1 MTKVKE
7 ESVRRDQSPGVT
19 LSMPHVA
26 VRPSRILLVV
36 DSFYPG
42 AGGLERQ
49 VEVISEA
56 LYKAGYDV
64 QITTPWLER
73 SRPLQE
79 TIRGVPVT
87 RITYPAIKGLGTL
100 ILMLKFALKL
110 IRERNNYTAIH
121 VHMAKNLASVVGM
134 VRPFLKATTIAK
146 ISGAWEFNGGVLDP
160 ALRSN
165 VFYRIMGY
173 FIRRVDYIQTI
184 SSYTKRRLEQ
194 AGFGPEQIL
203 MIPNGVELSRFPMRS
218 CPAKALAASGELRIL
233 FAGRLVRVK
242 ALDVLL
248 KAWGSVVHACPEKKL
263 SLLVAGEGPLKHE
276 LMQQAERLGISDSVT
291 FLGLVQDM
299 PALFAQ
305 ADMYV
310 QPSLQEGLP
319 NAVIEAMACGLPIV
333 ATKVSGNEDLVH
345 HNSNGILVEPGNVHL
360 LAEALLVLI
369 NDREKRVQMGKVS
382 RRIIEEHYQLPMV
395 IEKLVR
401 VYHHDQ
407 SPNDSC
413 P

>member
-1 MTKVKE
+1 
-7 ESVRRDQSPGVT
+7 
-19 LSMPHVA
+19 
-26 VRPSRILLVV
+26 VV

-64 QITTPWLER
+64 QITTPWLNR
-73 SRPLQE
+73 SRPLKE

-87 RITYPAIKGLGTL
+87 RITYPAIRGLGTL

-110 IRERNNYTAIH
+110 IRERNHYNAIH

-134 VRPFLKATTIAK
+134 VKPFLKATTVAK

-165 VFYRIMGY
+165 VFYRVMGY

-203 MIPNGVELSRFPMRS
+203 MIPNGVDISRFPIRT
-218 CPAKALAASGELRIL
+218 CPTNEPATGRELRIL

-248 KAWGSVVHACPEKKL
+248 KAWCSVLHACPEKKL
-263 SLLVAGEGPLKHE
+263 SLLFAGEGPLQYE
-276 LMQQAERLGISDSVT
+276 LRQQAERLDISDSVQ

-305 ADMYV
+305 ADIYV

-319 NAVIEAMACGLPIV
+319 NSVIEAMASGLPIV
-333 ATKVSGNEDLVH
+333 ATKVSGNEDLVN
-345 HNSNGILVEPGNVHL
+345 HNSNGILVEPGNAYR
-360 LAEALLVLI
+360 LAEALLELI
-369 NDREKRVQMGKVS
+369 NDYEKRVQMGKLS

-401 VYHHDQ
+401 VYNHEQPH
-407 SPNDSC
+407 SHSC
-413 P
+413 S

>member
-1 MTKVKE
+1 MITVKE
-7 ESVRRDQSPGVT
+7 ASVGSAQAQGAT
-19 LSMPHVA
+19 LSASHRA
-26 VRPSRILLVV
+26 VGRRRILLVV

-64 QITTPWLER
+64 QITTPWLNR
-73 SRPLQE
+73 SRPLKE

-87 RITYPAIKGLGTL
+87 RITYPAIKGLGAL
-100 ILMLKFALKL
+100 ILMCKFALKL
-110 IRERNNYTAIH
+110 LQERSRYNAIH

-134 VRPFLKATTIAK
+134 VRPFLKATTVVK

-160 ALRSN
+160 TLQSKL
-165 VFYRIMGY
+165 FYRIMGY

-184 SSYTKRRLEQ
+184 SAYTKRRLEQ
-194 AGFGPEQIL
+194 AGFDPEQIL
-203 MIPNGVELSRFPMRS
+203 MIPNGVDISRFPRRA
-218 CPAKALAASGELRIL
+218 CPANEPASRGELRIL

-248 KAWGSVVHACPEKKL
+248 KAWCSVVHACPEKKL
-263 SLLVAGEGPLKHE
+263 SLLFAGEGPLKHE
-276 LMQQAERLGISDSVT
+276 LMQQAERLNISESVN
-291 FLGLVQDM
+291 FLGMVQDM

-305 ADMYV
+305 ADIYV

-319 NAVIEAMACGLPIV
+319 NAVIEAMASGLPIV
-333 ATKVSGNEDLVH
+333 ATKVSGNEDLVT
-345 HNSNGILVEPGNVHL
+345 HNSNGILVEPGNANL
-360 LAEALLVLI
+360 LAEALLELI
-369 NDREKRVQMGKVS
+369 NDCSKRVQMGALS

-401 VYHHDQ
+401 VYNHEQ
-407 SPNDSC
+407 SSNPFC